1 MHKRV
6 LVPLESPTSLDN
18 VVSAI
23 LKLAG
28 VGRVEVALL
37 RVMRPAS
44 TGARDSCH
52 DLDGRVIAPVD
63 EEARES
69 MACIGVRLRARG
81 VQVST
86 HVRWGAPASREILET
101 AQAIEADFI
110 AMPMYG
116 RGEPG
121 GRPFDLAAKAVLR
134 RATVPVLMVPASGRK
149 LEARRRRTL
158 HAGAA

>member
-6 LVPLESPTSLDN
+6 LVPLESSTIVDS

-23 LKLAG
+23 LELAG

-37 RVMRPAS
+37 RVMIPK
-44 TGARDSCH
+44 GDC
-52 DLDGRVIAPVD
+52 VIASMD

-81 VQVST
+81 ARVST

-101 AQAIEADFI
+101 ARAIEADFI
-110 AMPMYG
+110 AMPMCS

-121 GRPFDLAAKAVLR
+121 GRPVDLAAEAVLR
-134 RATVPVLMVPASGRK
+134 RATVPVLMVPAPRRK
-149 LEARRRRTL
+149 LEARGHLTL
-158 HAGAA
+158 RAEAA